1 MPYPLRPIAAL
12 AAASSLLGF
21 APLPVLAAP
30 DLVGVASVFQQASLI
45 SERDAGRFW
54 GQRLYGPM
62 LIVDPMDMSVVANQ
76 PDAEGSLRRSGEVYT
91 GTLPS
96 SVVVSNTPVEWSGK
110 RWTELLWP
118 LHPKG
123 DAESLVGEDWRA
135 VELAHEMFHRI
146 QPSLGLT
153 RPEIAN
159 VHLDTLQG
167 RYLLQFEWRAL
178 AQAMT
183 APTAEARRTAV
194 ADAMLFRAER
204 HHLFPDAATDE
215 ATLEIDEGIAE
226 YTGVRLGLKTPQ
238 ARTRYAVYD
247 LSAFVDAPTYVRAFP
262 YASGPA
268 YGLLLDSVDPAW
280 RGKIGAGQ
288 SLDQLLISAMRLST
302 PELSGLKNRE
312 ALYDSNET
320 LYAFEVRRDHT
331 RQAHLSALRGAL
343 VDGPVLRLPLHHANY
358 EFNPQTL
365 QPLGD
370 LGTVY
375 PTLHLRDDWGTLQVD
390 DGGALLDKRMTL
402 AVVSAKGGA
411 VSKPSGDGW
420 RLTLNKGWVLQ
431 PGSRKGDLSI
441 APVDNRSR

>member
-21 APLPVLAAP
+21 APLPALAAP

-167 RYLLQFEWRAL
+167 RYLLQLEWRAL

-320 LYAFEVRRDHT
+320 LYAFEVRRDLY
-331 RQAHLSALRGAL
+331 AASALIGAQ
-343 VDGPVLRLPLHHANY
+343 GSPGGRPGAAAAAPPCKLRVQPAN
-358 EFNPQTL
+358 TAAA
-365 QPLGD
+365 
-370 LGTVY
+370 
-375 PTLHLRDDWGTLQVD
+375 R
-390 DGGALLDKRMTL
+390 
-402 AVVSAKGGA
+402 
-411 VSKPSGDGW
+411 
-420 RLTLNKGWVLQ
+420 
-431 PGSRKGDLSI
+431 
-441 APVDNRSR
+441 